1 VLVGVIRTA
10 TDHPGICLEELTVR
24 SASAVTATYEQAV
37 TDATGQDGP

>member
-1 VLVGVIRTA
+1 
-10 TDHPGICLEELTVR
+10 VR